1 MGKYSHR
8 PSSFLKKTKHAN
20 SFGFS
25 PGGRL
30 TGQEKK
36 GKEENHKNVAIVP
49 GSDDFLSEP
58 KMATNA
64 RDRVVYVTQM
74 GGFSRPVK

>member
-8 PSSFLKKTKHAN
+8 PSSFFKKTKHAN

-36 GKEENHKNVAIVP
+36 GKKKITKRSNIVP
-49 GSDDFLSEP
+49 GSDDFLSEL

-64 RDRVVYVTQM
+64 RD
-74 GGFSRPVK
+74 K